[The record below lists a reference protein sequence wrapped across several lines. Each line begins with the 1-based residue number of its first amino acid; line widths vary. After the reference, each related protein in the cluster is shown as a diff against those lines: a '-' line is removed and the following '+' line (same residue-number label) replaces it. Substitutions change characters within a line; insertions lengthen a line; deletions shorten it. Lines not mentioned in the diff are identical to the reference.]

1 METGWLDKLR
11 HLVEKKPLI
20 ILIFDGAEWDSL
32 RESRRG
38 VNEFT
43 VARRHDLLKSAKPS
57 TPCLIWGKNSDSES
71 IYFGLISSRSAIT
84 TLDSRLKIRRA
95 LEIQPSSQSKLIRL
109 VKDRKHAQSL
119 TARLR
124 DGKSVVTLTP
134 KLSSYLIEKLAS
146 IASNQGSMRAVAE
159 SLFSQKCFRGP
170 ESFQEDAL
178 LTAFKTFGLAAN
190 DRALSLELVEGR
202 ETALAR
208 VAIMEDL
215 VIQHDARRI
224 TGYELVKSD
233 LTGRAV
239 FEKGNDR
246 LEVFTANR
254 APLEKVFG
262 VDLIYLN
269 LSKQNIVMLQYKMLE
284 PQELEEDETD
294 WIYRPDAKLDD
305 EIGRMKQFAKGHA
318 PGPHEYRLNPA
329 VFYLKFV
336 KRDAMISSG
345 GIVIPLD
352 HFERL
357 RADPSCR
364 GPKGGLRVSYKS
376 LSGRYLRQNAF
387 MDLIRSG
394 YIGAHADITSQ
405 LRNLIE
411 AALNNGRALVA
422 AIQQQKD
429 RESTLKDDPDFEI

>member
-1 METGWLDKLR
+1 MGADWLDKLK
-11 HLVEKKPLI
+11 HLVEKKPLV

-43 VARRHDLLKSAKPS
+43 IARRHDLLKSAKPS
-57 TPCLIWGKNSDSES
+57 TPCLILGKGSDSES
-71 IYFGLISSRSAIT
+71 IYFGLISSKSAIT
-84 TLDSRLKIRRA
+84 TLDSRIKIRRA

-109 VKDRKHAQSL
+109 VKDRKHAQTL

-134 KLSSYLIEKLAS
+134 KLSSHLVEKLAS
-146 IASNQGSMRAVAE
+146 IAANRGSMRAVAE
-159 SLFSQKCFRGP
+159 SLFYPKYFKGA

-208 VAIMEDL
+208 VAIMEDQ
-215 VIQHDARRI
+215 VIQHDARCI
-224 TGYELVKSD
+224 PGYELVKSD

-239 FEKGNDR
+239 FEKGNNR

-269 LSKQNIVMLQYKMLE
+269 LSRQNIVMLQYKMLE
-284 PQELEEDETD
+284 PQQLEDDDTD
-294 WIYRPDAKLDD
+294 WIYRPDTKLDD
-305 EIGRMKQFAKGHA
+305 EIGRMKKFAKDHA

-352 HFERL
+352 HFERI
-357 RADPSCR
+357 RTDPSCK
-364 GPKGGLRVSYKS
+364 GPKGGLRVSYNS

-394 YIGAHADITSQ
+394 YIGAHAEMTSQ
-405 LRNLIE
+405 LKTLITATLRNGK
-411 AALNNGRALVA
+411 AVVA
-422 AIQQQKD
+422 AIQQQKEG
-429 RESTLKDDPDFEI
+429 ESTLEDEPDFES